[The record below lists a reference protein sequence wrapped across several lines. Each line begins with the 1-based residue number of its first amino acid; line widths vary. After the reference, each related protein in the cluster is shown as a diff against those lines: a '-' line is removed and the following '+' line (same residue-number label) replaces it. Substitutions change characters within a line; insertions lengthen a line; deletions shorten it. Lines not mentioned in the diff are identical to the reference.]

1 MKKALSI
8 FLSLVMLLTM
18 SAGLNITARAEQSVK
33 SSFDE
38 ATGTLTF
45 SGNGAVSASSYE
57 YGSIGDKI
65 TKVII
70 NIGIDEIESY
80 AFSKAEKLQSV
91 IIYDPMCQIS
101 ADGILPIGKDDV
113 TFYGFDKSKTQEW
126 ASNHNFTFKY
136 IYTITFLKK
145 DNSVSKIIY
154 ALDGESAQE
163 VSAKAPNFSFSAYPY
178 TGSDIDNAHYEPVWS
193 PSISAATNDK
203 QYKETAKLRMCTEIQ
218 IITKEPTCA
227 ETGVLSTVC
236 DKCKRTLET
245 KELAKT
251 DNHVFDDN
259 EEFCTVCHKV
269 KNPNYTTTT
278 TTTSAPATNTTEIT
292 TTEAPQPTT
301 STTAAPAPAPQPPV
315 TSSTAPTAK
324 PTTTKASKPTNN
336 AKKVSGDWV
345 DSKYKKASISKL
357 SKGKKAITV
366 RWKKVSTIKGYQIQL
381 ATDKN
386 FKKNKKT
393 VTVSK
398 QKTTKTTVKKLKA
411 KKKYYVRIR
420 TYKNVKYQGKT
431 IKVYSS
437 WSKAKTVKTK

>member
-45 SGNGAVSASSYE
+45 TGKGTVSASSYD
-57 YGSIGDKI
+57 YGNIGDKI
-65 TKVII
+65 RKVIV
-70 NIGIDEIESY
+70 NVGIDEIQSY
-80 AFSKAEKLQSV
+80 AFSKADKLQSV
-91 IIYDPMCQIS
+91 IIYDQTCQIS
-101 ADGILPIGKDDV
+101 AQGILPIGKNDV

-126 ASNHNFTFKY
+126 ALNHKYPFKY
-136 IYTITFLKK
+136 IYTITFLKRN
-145 DNSVSKIIY
+145 NSVSKIIY
-154 ALDGESAQE
+154 ALDGETAQE
-163 VSAKAPNFSFSAYPY
+163 ISAKAPNFSFNAYPDSN
-178 TGSDIDNAHYEPVWS
+178 TENGHFEPTWK
-193 PSISAATNDK
+193 PSISAATSDK
-203 QYKETAKLRMCTEIQ
+203 QYKEHPKLRMCTEIQ

-236 DKCKRTLET
+236 DICKRTLET

-251 DNHVFDDN
+251 DNHVFENN

-278 TTTSAPATNTTEIT
+278 TTTTVPTTTTTAPTTQAAQPPATSST
-292 TTEAPQPTT
+292 QPTT
-301 STTAAPAPAPQPPV
+301 
-315 TSSTAPTAK
+315 K
-324 PTTTKASKPTNN
+324 PTTTKAKKASKPTKN
-336 AKKVSGDWV
+336 AKKVSGNWV
-345 DSKYKKASISKL
+345 DKKYKKASISKL

-366 RWKKVSTIKGYQIQL
+366 RWKKVKTIKGYQIQL
-381 ATDKN
+381 ATDKK

-393 VTVSK
+393 VTISK

-420 TYKNVKYQGKT
+420 TYKNVKYKGKT

-437 WSKAKTVKTK
+437 WSKVKTVKTK

>member
-45 SGNGAVSASSYE
+45 SGKGTVSASSYD
-57 YGSIGDKI
+57 YGNIGDKI
-65 TKVII
+65 RKVIV
-70 NIGIDEIESY
+70 NVGIDEIQSY
-80 AFSKAEKLQSV
+80 AFSKADKLQSV
-91 IIYDPMCQIS
+91 IIYDQTCQIS
-101 ADGILPIGKDDV
+101 AQGILPIGKDDV

-126 ASNHNFTFKY
+126 ALNHKYPFKY
-136 IYTITFLKK
+136 IYTITFLKRN
-145 DNSVSKIIY
+145 NSVSKIIY
-154 ALDGESAQE
+154 ALDGETAQE
-163 VSAKAPNFSFSAYPY
+163 ISAKAPNFSFNAYPDSN
-178 TGSDIDNAHYEPVWS
+178 TENGHFEPTWR
-193 PSISAATNDK
+193 PSISAATSDK
-203 QYKETAKLRMCTEIQ
+203 QYKEHPKLRMCTGIQ
-218 IITKEPTCA
+218 KITKEPTCA

-236 DKCKRTLET
+236 DICKRTLET

-251 DNHVFDDN
+251 DNHVFDNN
-259 EEFCTVCHKV
+259 EEFCLVCHKV

-278 TTTSAPATNTTEIT
+278 TTTTTATSAPTTQ
-292 TTEAPQPTT
+292 PQ
-301 STTAAPAPAPQPPV
+301 A
-315 TSSTAPTAK
+315 TSSTQPATKPTA
-324 PTTTKASKPTNN
+324 TKASKPTKN
-336 AKKVSGDWV
+336 AKKVSGNWV

-381 ATDKN
+381 ATDKK

-393 VTVSK
+393 VTISK

-437 WSKAKTVKTK
+437 WSKVKTVKTK

>member
-45 SGNGAVSASSYE
+45 TGKGTVSASSYD
-57 YGSIGDKI
+57 YGNIGDKI
-65 TKVII
+65 KKVIV
-70 NIGIDEIESY
+70 NVGIDEIQGY
-80 AFSKAEKLQSV
+80 AFSKADKLQSV
-91 IIYDPMCQIS
+91 IIYDQTCQIS
-101 ADGILPIGKDDV
+101 AQDILPIGKNDV

-126 ASNHNFTFKY
+126 ALNHKYPFKY
-136 IYTITFLKK
+136 IYTITFLKR

-154 ALDGESAQE
+154 ALDGETAQE
-163 VSAKAPNFSFSAYPY
+163 ISAKAPNFSFNAYPY
-178 TGSDIDNAHYEPVWS
+178 TGGDMNNAHYAPVWS
-193 PSISAATNDK
+193 PSISAATSDK
-203 QYKETAKLRMCTEIQ
+203 QYKEHPKLRMCTEIQ

-236 DKCKRTLET
+236 DICKRTLET

-251 DNHVFDDN
+251 NNHVFDNN
-259 EEFCTVCHKV
+259 EEFCLVCHKA

-278 TTTSAPATNTTEIT
+278 TTTSAPTT
-292 TTEAPQPTT
+292 QPTT
-301 STTAAPAPAPQPPV
+301 K
-315 TSSTAPTAK
+315 PTA
-324 PTTTKASKPTNN
+324 TKASKPTKN
-336 AKKVSGDWV
+336 AKKVSGNWV
-345 DSKYKKASISKL
+345 DKKYKKASISKL

-381 ATDKN
+381 ATDKK

-393 VTVSK
+393 VTISK

-437 WSKAKTVKTK
+437 WSKVKTVKTK

>member
-45 SGNGAVSASSYE
+45 TGKGTVSASSYD
-57 YGSIGDKI
+57 YGNIGDKI
-65 TKVII
+65 RKVIV
-70 NIGIDEIESY
+70 NVGIDEIQSY
-80 AFSKAEKLQSV
+80 AFSKADKLQSI
-91 IIYDPMCQIS
+91 IIYDQTCQIS
-101 ADGILPIGKDDV
+101 AQGILPIGKDDV

-126 ASNHNFTFKY
+126 ALNHKYPFKY
-136 IYTITFLKK
+136 IYTITFLKR

-154 ALDGESAQE
+154 ALDGETAQE
-163 VSAKAPNFSFSAYPY
+163 ISAKAPNFSFAAYPY
-178 TGSDIDNAHYEPVWS
+178 TGDDMNNAHYAPVWS
-193 PSISAATNDK
+193 PSISAATSDK
-203 QYKETAKLRMCTEIQ
+203 QYKEHPKLRMCTEIQ
-218 IITKEPTCA
+218 KITKEPTCA

-236 DKCKRTLET
+236 DICKRTLET

-251 DNHVFDDN
+251 NNHVFDNN
-259 EEFCTVCHKV
+259 EEFCLVCHKV

-278 TTTSAPATNTTEIT
+278 TTTTTTTSAPTT
-292 TTEAPQPTT
+292 QPTT
-301 STTAAPAPAPQPPV
+301 
-315 TSSTAPTAK
+315 K
-324 PTTTKASKPTNN
+324 PTTTKASKPTKN
-336 AKKVSGDWV
+336 AKKVSGNWV

-381 ATDKN
+381 ATDKK
-386 FKKNKKT
+386 FKKNKKA
-393 VTVSK
+393 VTISK

-437 WSKAKTVKTK
+437 WSKVKTIKTK

>member
-45 SGNGAVSASSYE
+45 TGKGTVSASSYD
-57 YGSIGDKI
+57 YGNIGDKI
-65 TKVII
+65 RKVII
-70 NIGIDEIESY
+70 NVGIDEIQSY
-80 AFSKAEKLQSV
+80 AFSKAVKLQSV
-91 IIYDPMCQIS
+91 IIYDQTCQIS
-101 ADGILPIGKDDV
+101 AQGILPIGKDDV

-126 ASNHNFTFKY
+126 ALNHKYPFKY
-136 IYTITFLKK
+136 IYTITFLKR

-154 ALDGESAQE
+154 ALDGETAQE
-163 VSAKAPNFSFSAYPY
+163 ISAKAPNFSFNAYPDSN
-178 TGSDIDNAHYEPVWS
+178 TENGHFEPTWR
-193 PSISAATNDK
+193 PSISAATSDK
-203 QYKETAKLRMCTEIQ
+203 QYKEHPKLRMCTGIQ
-218 IITKEPTCA
+218 KITKEPTCA

-236 DKCKRTLET
+236 DICKRTLET

-251 DNHVFDDN
+251 NNHVFDNN
-259 EEFCTVCHKV
+259 EEFCLVCHKV

-278 TTTSAPATNTTEIT
+278 TTTSVPTTQPPATSST
-292 TTEAPQPTT
+292 QPTT
-301 STTAAPAPAPQPPV
+301 
-315 TSSTAPTAK
+315 K
-324 PTTTKASKPTNN
+324 PTTTKASKPTKN
-336 AKKVSGDWV
+336 AKKVSGNWV

-366 RWKKVSTIKGYQIQL
+366 KWKKVKTIKGYQIQL
-381 ATDKN
+381 ATDKK

-393 VTVSK
+393 VTISK

-437 WSKAKTVKTK
+437 WSKVKTVKTK

>member
-45 SGNGAVSASSYE
+45 SGKGAVSASSYD
-57 YGSIGDKI
+57 YGNIGDKI

-70 NIGIDEIESY
+70 NVGIDEIQSY
-80 AFSKAEKLQSV
+80 AFSKADKLQSI
-91 IIYDPMCQIS
+91 IIYDQTCQIS
-101 ADGILPIGKDDV
+101 AQGILPIEKEKDDV

-126 ASNHNFTFKY
+126 ALNHKYPFKY
-136 IYTITFLKK
+136 IYTITFLKRN
-145 DNSVSKIIY
+145 NSVSKIIY
-154 ALDGESAQE
+154 ALDGETAQE
-163 VSAKAPNFSFSAYPY
+163 ISAKAPNFSFGAYPY
-178 TGSDIDNAHYEPVWS
+178 TGDDINNAHYAPDWK
-193 PSISAATNDK
+193 PSISAATSDI
-203 QYKETAKLRMCTEIQ
+203 QYKEYPKLRMCTKIQ
-218 IITKEPTCA
+218 KITKEPTCA

-236 DKCKRTLET
+236 DICGRTLET

-251 DNHVFDDN
+251 DNHVFDNN
-259 EEFCTVCHKV
+259 EEFCLVCHKV

-278 TTTSAPATNTTEIT
+278 TTTSAPTT
-292 TTEAPQPTT
+292 QPTT
-301 STTAAPAPAPQPPV
+301 K
-315 TSSTAPTAK
+315 PTAK
-324 PTTTKASKPTNN
+324 KASKPTKN

-366 RWKKVSTIKGYQIQL
+366 SWKKVSTIKGYQIQL
-381 ATDKN
+381 ATDKK

-393 VTVSK
+393 VTISK

-420 TYKNVKYQGKT
+420 TYKNVKYQGKI

-437 WSKAKTVKTK
+437 WSKVKTVKTK

>member
-45 SGNGAVSASSYE
+45 TGKGTVSASSYD
-57 YGSIGDKI
+57 YGNIGDKI
-65 TKVII
+65 TKVIV
-70 NIGIDEIESY
+70 NVGIDEIQSY
-80 AFSKAEKLQSV
+80 AFSKADKLQSV
-91 IIYDPMCQIS
+91 IIYDQTCQIS
-101 ADGILPIGKDDV
+101 AQGILPIGKNDV

-126 ASNHNFTFKY
+126 ALNHKYPFKY
-136 IYTITFLKK
+136 IYTITFLKR

-154 ALDGESAQE
+154 ALDGETAQE
-163 VSAKAPNFSFSAYPY
+163 ISAKAPNFSFAAYPY
-178 TGSDIDNAHYEPVWS
+178 TGGDMNNAHYAPVWK
-193 PSISAATNDK
+193 PSISAATSDK
-203 QYKETAKLRMCTEIQ
+203 QYKEHPKLRMCTGIQ
-218 IITKEPTCA
+218 KITKEPTCA

-236 DKCKRTLET
+236 DICKRTLET

-251 DNHVFDDN
+251 DNHVFDNN
-259 EEFCTVCHKV
+259 EEFCLVCHKV

-278 TTTSAPATNTTEIT
+278 TTTSAPTTQAAQPQATSST
-292 TTEAPQPTT
+292 QPTT
-301 STTAAPAPAPQPPV
+301 
-315 TSSTAPTAK
+315 K
-324 PTTTKASKPTNN
+324 PTTTKASKPTKN
-336 AKKVSGDWV
+336 AKKVSGNWV

-366 RWKKVSTIKGYQIQL
+366 KWKKVKTIKGYQIQL
-381 ATDKN
+381 ATDKK

-393 VTVSK
+393 VTISK
-398 QKTTKTTVKKLKA
+398 QKTTKTTVKKLKS

-437 WSKAKTVKTK
+437 WSKVKTIKTK

>member
-45 SGNGAVSASSYE
+45 TGKGTVSASSYD
-57 YGSIGDKI
+57 YGNIGDKI
-65 TKVII
+65 RKVIV
-70 NIGIDEIESY
+70 NVGIDEIQDY
-80 AFSKAEKLQSV
+80 AFSKADKLQSV
-91 IIYDPMCQIS
+91 IIYDQTCQIS
-101 ADGILPIGKDDV
+101 AQGILPIGKDDV

-126 ASNHNFTFKY
+126 ALNHKYPFKY
-136 IYTITFLKK
+136 IYTITFLKR

-154 ALDGESAQE
+154 ALDGETAQE
-163 VSAKAPNFSFSAYPY
+163 ISAKAPNFSFNAYPDSN
-178 TGSDIDNAHYEPVWS
+178 TENGHFEPTWK
-193 PSISAATNDK
+193 PSISAATSDK
-203 QYKETAKLRMCTEIQ
+203 QYKEHPKLRMCTEIQ
-218 IITKEPTCA
+218 KITKEPTCA

-236 DKCKRTLET
+236 DICKRTLET

-251 DNHVFDDN
+251 NNHVFDNN
-259 EEFCTVCHKV
+259 EEFCLVCHKV

-278 TTTSAPATNTTEIT
+278 TTTSVPTTQAVQPPATSST
-292 TTEAPQPTT
+292 QPTT
-301 STTAAPAPAPQPPV
+301 K
-315 TSSTAPTAK
+315 PTA
-324 PTTTKASKPTNN
+324 TKASKPTKN
-336 AKKVSGDWV
+336 AKKVSGNWV

-366 RWKKVSTIKGYQIQL
+366 KWKKVSTIKGYQIQL
-381 ATDKN
+381 ATDKK

-393 VTVSK
+393 VTISK

-437 WSKAKTVKTK
+437 WSKVKTVKTK

>member
-45 SGNGAVSASSYE
+45 TGKGTVSASSYD
-57 YGSIGDKI
+57 YGNIGDKI
-65 TKVII
+65 TKVIV
-70 NIGIDEIESY
+70 NVGIDEIQSY
-80 AFSKAEKLQSV
+80 AFSKAVKLQSV
-91 IIYDPMCQIS
+91 IIYDQTCQIS
-101 ADGILPIGKDDV
+101 AQGILPIGKDDV

-126 ASNHNFTFKY
+126 ALNHKYPFKY
-136 IYTITFLKK
+136 IYTITFLKRN
-145 DNSVSKIIY
+145 NSVSKIIY
-154 ALDGESAQE
+154 ALDGETAQE
-163 VSAKAPNFSFSAYPY
+163 ISAKAPNFSFNAYPDSN
-178 TGSDIDNAHYEPVWS
+178 TENGHFEPTWK
-193 PSISAATNDK
+193 PSISAATSDK
-203 QYKETAKLRMCTEIQ
+203 QYKEHPKLRMCTEIQ

-236 DKCKRTLET
+236 DICKRTLET

-251 DNHVFDDN
+251 DNHVFENN

-278 TTTSAPATNTTEIT
+278 TTTTAPTTQAAQPPATSST
-292 TTEAPQPTT
+292 QPTT
-301 STTAAPAPAPQPPV
+301 
-315 TSSTAPTAK
+315 K
-324 PTTTKASKPTNN
+324 PTTTKAKKASKPTKN
-336 AKKVSGDWV
+336 AKKVSGNWV
-345 DSKYKKASISKL
+345 DKKYKKASISKL

-366 RWKKVSTIKGYQIQL
+366 RWKKVKTIKGYQIQL
-381 ATDKN
+381 ATDKK

-393 VTVSK
+393 VTISK
-398 QKTTKTTVKKLKA
+398 QKTTKTTVKKLKS

-420 TYKNVKYQGKT
+420 TYKNVKYKGKT

-437 WSKAKTVKTK
+437 WSKVKTVKTK

>member
-8 FLSLVMLLTM
+8 FLSLVMLITM

-45 SGNGAVSASSYE
+45 SGKGAVSASSYD
-57 YGSIGDKI
+57 YGNIGDKI
-65 TKVII
+65 TKVIV
-70 NIGIDEIESY
+70 NVGIDEIQDY
-80 AFSKAEKLQSV
+80 AFSKADKLQSI
-91 IIYDPMCQIS
+91 IIYDQTCQIS
-101 ADGILPIGKDDV
+101 AQGILPIGKNDV

-126 ASNHNFTFKY
+126 ALNHKYPFKY
-136 IYTITFLKK
+136 IYTITFLKR

-154 ALDGESAQE
+154 ALEGETAQE
-163 VSAKAPNFSFSAYPY
+163 ISAKAPNFSFSAYPD
-178 TGSDIDNAHYEPVWS
+178 SDMENAHFEPTWK

-203 QYKETAKLRMCTEIQ
+203 QYKETAKVRMCTPIQ

-251 DNHVFDDN
+251 DNHVFDNN
-259 EEFCTVCHKV
+259 EEFCLVCHKV

-278 TTTSAPATNTTEIT
+278 TTTSAPTT
-292 TTEAPQPTT
+292 Q
-301 STTAAPAPAPQPPV
+301 AAQPPA
-315 TSSTAPTAK
+315 TSSTQTTTKPTA
-324 PTTTKASKPTNN
+324 TKASKPTKN

-366 RWKKVSTIKGYQIQL
+366 SWKKVSTIKGYQIQL
-381 ATDKN
+381 ATDKK

-393 VTVSK
+393 VTISK

-437 WSKAKTVKTK
+437 WSKVKTVKTK

>member
-38 ATGTLTF
+38 ATRTLTF
-45 SGNGAVSASSYE
+45 TGKGTVSASSYD
-57 YGSIGDKI
+57 YGNIGDKI
-65 TKVII
+65 RKVIV
-70 NIGIDEIESY
+70 NVGIDEIQSY
-80 AFSKAEKLQSV
+80 AFSKADKLQSI
-91 IIYDPMCQIS
+91 IIYDQTCQIS
-101 ADGILPIGKDDV
+101 AQGILPIGKDDV

-126 ASNHNFTFKY
+126 ALNHKYPFKY
-136 IYTITFLKK
+136 IYTITFLKRN
-145 DNSVSKIIY
+145 NSVSKIIY
-154 ALDGESAQE
+154 ALDGETAQE
-163 VSAKAPNFSFSAYPY
+163 ISAKAPNFSFNAYPDSN
-178 TGSDIDNAHYEPVWS
+178 TENGHFEPTWK
-193 PSISAATNDK
+193 PSISAATSDK
-203 QYKETAKLRMCTEIQ
+203 QYKEHPKLRMCTGIQ
-218 IITKEPTCA
+218 KITKEPTCA

-236 DKCKRTLET
+236 DICKRTLET

-251 DNHVFDDN
+251 DNHVFDNN
-259 EEFCTVCHKV
+259 EEFCLICHKA

-278 TTTSAPATNTTEIT
+278 TTTSAPTTQAAQPPATSST
-292 TTEAPQPTT
+292 QPTT
-301 STTAAPAPAPQPPV
+301 KPTAA
-315 TSSTAPTAK
+315 
-324 PTTTKASKPTNN
+324 KASKPTKN
-336 AKKVSGDWV
+336 AKKVSGNWV

-366 RWKKVSTIKGYQIQL
+366 KWKKVKTIKGYQIQL
-381 ATDKN
+381 ATDKK

-393 VTVSK
+393 VTISK
-398 QKTTKTTVKKLKA
+398 QKTTKATVKKLKA

-437 WSKAKTVKTK
+437 WSKVKTIKTK

>member
-1 MKKALSI
+1 VKKALSI

-45 SGNGAVSASSYE
+45 TGKGTVSASSYD
-57 YGSIGDKI
+57 YGNIGDKI
-65 TKVII
+65 KKVIV
-70 NIGIDEIESY
+70 NVGIDEIQDY
-80 AFSKAEKLQSV
+80 AFSKADKLQSV
-91 IIYDPMCQIS
+91 IIYDQTCQIS
-101 ADGILPIGKDDV
+101 AQDILPIGKKDV

-126 ASNHNFTFKY
+126 ALNHKYPFKY
-136 IYTITFLKK
+136 IYTITFLKRN
-145 DNSVSKIIY
+145 NSVSKIIY
-154 ALDGESAQE
+154 ALDGETAQE
-163 VSAKAPNFSFSAYPY
+163 ISAKAPNFSFNAYPDSN
-178 TGSDIDNAHYEPVWS
+178 TENGHFEPTWK
-193 PSISAATNDK
+193 PSISAATSDK
-203 QYKETAKLRMCTEIQ
+203 QYKEHPKLRMCTEIQ
-218 IITKEPTCA
+218 KITKEPTCA

-236 DKCKRTLET
+236 SICGRTLET

-251 DNHVFDDN
+251 DNHVFDNN
-259 EEFCTVCHKV
+259 EEFCLVCHKA

-278 TTTSAPATNTTEIT
+278 TTTSAPTTQPPATSSM
-292 TTEAPQPTT
+292 QPTT
-301 STTAAPAPAPQPPV
+301 K
-315 TSSTAPTAK
+315 PTA
-324 PTTTKASKPTNN
+324 TKASKPTKN
-336 AKKVSGDWV
+336 AKKVSGNWV

-381 ATDKN
+381 ATDKK

-393 VTVSK
+393 VTISK

-437 WSKAKTVKTK
+437 WSKVKTVKTK

>member
-45 SGNGAVSASSYE
+45 TGKGTVSASSYD
-57 YGSIGDKI
+57 YGNIGDKI
-65 TKVII
+65 TKVIV
-70 NIGIDEIESY
+70 NVGIDEIQSY
-80 AFSKAEKLQSV
+80 AFSKADKLQSV
-91 IIYDPMCQIS
+91 IIYDQTCQIS
-101 ADGILPIGKDDV
+101 AQGILPIGKDDV

-126 ASNHNFTFKY
+126 ALNHKYPFKY
-136 IYTITFLKK
+136 IYTITFLKRN
-145 DNSVSKIIY
+145 NSVSKIIY
-154 ALDGESAQE
+154 ALDGETAQE
-163 VSAKAPNFSFSAYPY
+163 ISAKAPNFSFNAYPDSN
-178 TGSDIDNAHYEPVWS
+178 TENGHFEPTWK
-193 PSISAATNDK
+193 PSISAATSDK
-203 QYKETAKLRMCTEIQ
+203 QYKEHPKLRMCTEIQ

-236 DKCKRTLET
+236 DICKRTLET

-251 DNHVFDDN
+251 NNHVFDNN
-259 EEFCTVCHKV
+259 EEFCLVCHKV

-278 TTTSAPATNTTEIT
+278 TTTTAPTTQAVQPPIT
-292 TTEAPQPTT
+292 SSTQPTT
-301 STTAAPAPAPQPPV
+301 
-315 TSSTAPTAK
+315 K
-324 PTTTKASKPTNN
+324 PTTTKASKPTKN
-336 AKKVSGDWV
+336 AKKVSGNWV

-366 RWKKVSTIKGYQIQL
+366 RWKKVKTIKGYQIQL
-381 ATDKN
+381 ATDKK

-393 VTVSK
+393 VTISK

-437 WSKAKTVKTK
+437 WSKVKTVKTK

>member
-45 SGNGAVSASSYE
+45 TGKGTVSASSYD
-57 YGSIGDKI
+57 YGNIGDKI
-65 TKVII
+65 TKVIV
-70 NIGIDEIESY
+70 NFGIDEIQSY
-80 AFSKAEKLQSV
+80 AFSKADKLQSI
-91 IIYDPMCQIS
+91 IIYDQTCQIS
-101 ADGILPIGKDDV
+101 AQDILPIGKDDV

-126 ASNHNFTFKY
+126 ALNHKYPFKY
-136 IYTITFLKK
+136 IYTITFLKR

-154 ALDGESAQE
+154 ALDGETAQE
-163 VSAKAPNFSFSAYPY
+163 ISAKAPNFSFNAYPDSN
-178 TGSDIDNAHYEPVWS
+178 TENGHFEPTWR
-193 PSISAATNDK
+193 PSISAATSDK
-203 QYKETAKLRMCTEIQ
+203 QYKEHPKLRMCTGIQ
-218 IITKEPTCA
+218 KITKEPTCA

-236 DKCKRTLET
+236 DICKRTLET

-251 DNHVFDDN
+251 DNHVFDNN
-259 EEFCTVCHKV
+259 EEFCLVCHKV

-278 TTTSAPATNTTEIT
+278 TTTSAPTT
-292 TTEAPQPTT
+292 QPTT
-301 STTAAPAPAPQPPV
+301 K
-315 TSSTAPTAK
+315 PTA
-324 PTTTKASKPTNN
+324 TKASKPTKN
-336 AKKVSGDWV
+336 AKKVSGNWV

-366 RWKKVSTIKGYQIQL
+366 KWKKVSTIKGYQIQL
-381 ATDKN
+381 ATDKK

-393 VTVSK
+393 VTISK

-437 WSKAKTVKTK
+437 WSKVKTVKTK

>member
-45 SGNGAVSASSYE
+45 SGKGTVSASSYD
-57 YGSIGDKI
+57 YGNIGDKI
-65 TKVII
+65 KKVIV
-70 NIGIDEIESY
+70 NVGIDEIQDY
-80 AFSKAEKLQSV
+80 AFSKADKLQSV
-91 IIYDPMCQIS
+91 IIYDQTCQIS
-101 ADGILPIGKDDV
+101 AQGILPIGKNDV

-126 ASNHNFTFKY
+126 ALNHKYPFKY
-136 IYTITFLKK
+136 IYTITFLKR

-154 ALDGESAQE
+154 ALDGETAQE
-163 VSAKAPNFSFSAYPY
+163 ISAKAPNFSFNAYPY
-178 TGSDIDNAHYEPVWS
+178 TGGDMNNAHYAPVWS
-193 PSISAATNDK
+193 PSISAVTNDK
-203 QYKETAKLRMCTEIQ
+203 QYKETAKIRMCTETQ
-218 IITKEPTCA
+218 KITKEPTCA

-236 DKCKRTLET
+236 SICGRTLET

-251 DNHVFDDN
+251 DNHVFDNN
-259 EEFCTVCHKV
+259 EEFCLVCHKA

-278 TTTSAPATNTTEIT
+278 TTTSAPTTQAAQPPATSST
-292 TTEAPQPTT
+292 QPTT
-301 STTAAPAPAPQPPV
+301 K
-315 TSSTAPTAK
+315 PTA
-324 PTTTKASKPTNN
+324 TKASKPTKN
-336 AKKVSGDWV
+336 AKKVSGNWV

-366 RWKKVSTIKGYQIQL
+366 RWKKVKTIKGYQIQL
-381 ATDKN
+381 ATDKK

-393 VTVSK
+393 VTISK

-437 WSKAKTVKTK
+437 WSKVKTIKTK

>member
-18 SAGLNITARAEQSVK
+18 SAGFNITARAEQSVK

-45 SGNGAVSASSYE
+45 TGKGTVSASSYD
-57 YGSIGDKI
+57 YGNIGDKI
-65 TKVII
+65 RKVIV
-70 NIGIDEIESY
+70 NVGIDEIQSY
-80 AFSKAEKLQSV
+80 AFSKADKLQSI
-91 IIYDPMCQIS
+91 IIYDQTCQIS
-101 ADGILPIGKDDV
+101 AQGILPIGKDDV

-126 ASNHNFTFKY
+126 ALNHKYPFKY
-136 IYTITFLKK
+136 IYTITFLKR

-154 ALDGESAQE
+154 ALDGETAQE
-163 VSAKAPNFSFSAYPY
+163 ISAKAPNFSFTAYPY
-178 TGSDIDNAHYEPVWS
+178 TGGDMNNAHYAPVWS
-193 PSISAATNDK
+193 PSISAATSDK
-203 QYKETAKLRMCTEIQ
+203 QYKEHPKLRMCTEIQ
-218 IITKEPTCA
+218 KITKEPTCA
-227 ETGVLSTVC
+227 EIGVLSTVC
-236 DKCKRTLET
+236 SICGRTLET

-251 DNHVFDDN
+251 DNHVFDNN
-259 EEFCTVCHKV
+259 EEFCLVCHKI

-278 TTTSAPATNTTEIT
+278 TTTSAPTT
-292 TTEAPQPTT
+292 QPTT
-301 STTAAPAPAPQPPV
+301 K
-315 TSSTAPTAK
+315 PTA
-324 PTTTKASKPTNN
+324 TKASKPTKN
-336 AKKVSGDWV
+336 AKKVSGNWV
-345 DSKYKKASISKL
+345 DKKYKKASISKL

-381 ATDKN
+381 ATDKK

-393 VTVSK
+393 VTISK

-437 WSKAKTVKTK
+437 WSKVKTIKTK

>member
-45 SGNGAVSASSYE
+45 TGKGTVSASSYD
-57 YGSIGDKI
+57 YGNIGDKI
-65 TKVII
+65 TKVIV
-70 NIGIDEIESY
+70 NFGIDEIQSY
-80 AFSKAEKLQSV
+80 AFSKAVKLQSV
-91 IIYDPMCQIS
+91 IIYDQTCQIS
-101 ADGILPIGKDDV
+101 AQGILPIGKDDV
-113 TFYGFDKSKTQEW
+113 TFYGLDKSKTQEW
-126 ASNHNFTFKY
+126 ALNRKYPFKY
-136 IYTITFLKK
+136 IYTITFLKR

-154 ALDGESAQE
+154 ALDGETAQE
-163 VSAKAPNFSFSAYPY
+163 ISAKAPNFSFAAYPY
-178 TGSDIDNAHYEPVWS
+178 TGGDMNNAHYAPVWS
-193 PSISAATNDK
+193 PSISAATSDK
-203 QYKETAKLRMCTEIQ
+203 QYKEHPKLRMCTEIQ
-218 IITKEPTCA
+218 KITKEPTCA

-236 DKCKRTLET
+236 SICGRTLET

-251 DNHVFDDN
+251 NNHVFDNN
-259 EEFCTVCHKV
+259 EEFCLVCHKA

-278 TTTSAPATNTTEIT
+278 TTTSTTTTSAPAT
-292 TTEAPQPTT
+292 QPTT
-301 STTAAPAPAPQPPV
+301 
-315 TSSTAPTAK
+315 K
-324 PTTTKASKPTNN
+324 PTTTKASKPTKN
-336 AKKVSGDWV
+336 AKKVSGNWV

-366 RWKKVSTIKGYQIQL
+366 KWKKVKTIKGYQIQL
-381 ATDKN
+381 ATDKK

-393 VTVSK
+393 VTISK

-437 WSKAKTVKTK
+437 WSKVKTVKTK

>member
-45 SGNGAVSASSYE
+45 TGKGTVSASSYD
-57 YGSIGDKI
+57 YGNIGDKI
-65 TKVII
+65 TKVIV
-70 NIGIDEIESY
+70 NVGIDEIQSY
-80 AFSKAEKLQSV
+80 AFSKAVKLQSV
-91 IIYDPMCQIS
+91 IIYDQTCQIS
-101 ADGILPIGKDDV
+101 AQGILPIGKDDV

-126 ASNHNFTFKY
+126 ALNHKYPFKY
-136 IYTITFLKK
+136 IYTITFLKR

-154 ALDGESAQE
+154 ALDGETAQE
-163 VSAKAPNFSFSAYPY
+163 ISAKAPNFSFAAYPY
-178 TGSDIDNAHYEPVWS
+178 TGDDMNNAHYAPVWS
-193 PSISAATNDK
+193 PSISAATSDK
-203 QYKETAKLRMCTEIQ
+203 QYKEHPKLRMCTEIQ

-236 DKCKRTLET
+236 DICKRTLET

-251 DNHVFDDN
+251 NNHVFDNN
-259 EEFCTVCHKV
+259 EEFCLVCHKV

-278 TTTSAPATNTTEIT
+278 TTTSAPTT
-292 TTEAPQPTT
+292 QPTT
-301 STTAAPAPAPQPPV
+301 
-315 TSSTAPTAK
+315 K
-324 PTTTKASKPTNN
+324 PTTTKASKPTKN
-336 AKKVSGDWV
+336 AKKVSGNWV

-366 RWKKVSTIKGYQIQL
+366 KWKKVSTIKGYQIQL
-381 ATDKN
+381 ATDKK

-393 VTVSK
+393 VTISK

-437 WSKAKTVKTK
+437 WSKVKTVKTK

>member
-45 SGNGAVSASSYE
+45 SGKGTVSASSYD
-57 YGSIGDKI
+57 YGNIGDKI
-65 TKVII
+65 RKVIV
-70 NIGIDEIESY
+70 NVGIDEIQGY
-80 AFSKAEKLQSV
+80 AFSKADKLQSV
-91 IIYDPMCQIS
+91 IIYDQTCQIS
-101 ADGILPIGKDDV
+101 AQGILPIGKNDV

-126 ASNHNFTFKY
+126 ALNHKYPFKY
-136 IYTITFLKK
+136 IYTITFLKR

-154 ALDGESAQE
+154 ALDGETAQE
-163 VSAKAPNFSFSAYPY
+163 ISAKAPNFSFNAYPD
-178 TGSDIDNAHYEPVWS
+178 SNIENAHFEPTWK
-193 PSISAATNDK
+193 PSISAATKDQ
-203 QYKETAKLRMCTEIQ
+203 QYKEAPKLRMCTEIQ

-236 DKCKRTLET
+236 DICKRTLET

-251 DNHVFDDN
+251 NNHVFDNN

-278 TTTSAPATNTTEIT
+278 TTTTATTTQAVLPPATSST
-292 TTEAPQPTT
+292 QPTT
-301 STTAAPAPAPQPPV
+301 
-315 TSSTAPTAK
+315 K
-324 PTTTKASKPTNN
+324 PTTTKASKPTKN
-336 AKKVSGDWV
+336 AKKVSGNWV

-366 RWKKVSTIKGYQIQL
+366 RWKKVKTIKGYQIQL
-381 ATDKN
+381 ATDKK

-393 VTVSK
+393 VTISK
-398 QKTTKTTVKKLKA
+398 QKTTKTTVKKLKG

-437 WSKAKTVKTK
+437 WSKVKTVKTK

>member
-45 SGNGAVSASSYE
+45 TGKGTVSASSYD
-57 YGSIGDKI
+57 YGNIGDKI
-65 TKVII
+65 TKVIV
-70 NIGIDEIESY
+70 NVGIDEIQSY
-80 AFSKAEKLQSV
+80 AFSKADKLQSV
-91 IIYDPMCQIS
+91 IIYDQTCQIS
-101 ADGILPIGKDDV
+101 AQGILPIGKNDV

-126 ASNHNFTFKY
+126 ALNHKYPFKY
-136 IYTITFLKK
+136 IYTITFLKRN
-145 DNSVSKIIY
+145 NSVSKIIY
-154 ALDGESAQE
+154 ALDGETAQE
-163 VSAKAPNFSFSAYPY
+163 VNAKAPNFSFTAYPVSN
-178 TGSDIDNAHYEPVWS
+178 TENGHFEPTWK
-193 PSISAATNDK
+193 PSISAATSDK
-203 QYKETAKLRMCTEIQ
+203 QYKEHPKLRMCTEIQ

-236 DKCKRTLET
+236 DICKRTLET

-251 DNHVFDDN
+251 DNHVFEKN

-278 TTTSAPATNTTEIT
+278 TTTTVPTTTTTAPTTQAVLPPATSST
-292 TTEAPQPTT
+292 QPTT
-301 STTAAPAPAPQPPV
+301 K
-315 TSSTAPTAK
+315 PTA
-324 PTTTKASKPTNN
+324 TKASKPTKN
-336 AKKVSGDWV
+336 AKKVSGNWV

-366 RWKKVSTIKGYQIQL
+366 RWKKVKTIKGYQIQL
-381 ATDKN
+381 ATDKK

-393 VTVSK
+393 VTISK

-420 TYKNVKYQGKT
+420 TYKNVKYKGKT

-437 WSKAKTVKTK
+437 WSKVKTVKTK

>member
-45 SGNGAVSASSYE
+45 TGKGTVSASSYD
-57 YGSIGDKI
+57 YGNIGDKI
-65 TKVII
+65 RKVIV
-70 NIGIDEIESY
+70 NVGIDEIQSY
-80 AFSKAEKLQSV
+80 AFSKADKLQSI
-91 IIYDPMCQIS
+91 IIYDQTCQIS
-101 ADGILPIGKDDV
+101 AQGILPIGKDDV

-126 ASNHNFTFKY
+126 ALNHKYPFKY
-136 IYTITFLKK
+136 IYTITFLKR

-154 ALDGESAQE
+154 ALDGETAQE
-163 VSAKAPNFSFSAYPY
+163 ISAKAPNFSFAAYPY
-178 TGSDIDNAHYEPVWS
+178 TGGDMNNAHYAPVWS
-193 PSISAATNDK
+193 PSISAATSDK
-203 QYKETAKLRMCTEIQ
+203 QYKEHPKLRMCTEIQ

-236 DKCKRTLET
+236 DICKRTLET

-251 DNHVFDDN
+251 NNHVFDNN
-259 EEFCTVCHKV
+259 EEFCLVCHKA

-278 TTTSAPATNTTEIT
+278 TTTSAPTT
-292 TTEAPQPTT
+292 QPTT
-301 STTAAPAPAPQPPV
+301 K
-315 TSSTAPTAK
+315 PTA
-324 PTTTKASKPTNN
+324 TKASKPTKN
-336 AKKVSGDWV
+336 AKKVYGNWV
-345 DSKYKKASISKL
+345 DKKYKKASISKL

-381 ATDKN
+381 ATDKK

-393 VTVSK
+393 VTISK

-437 WSKAKTVKTK
+437 WSKVKTVKTK

>member
-45 SGNGAVSASSYE
+45 SGKGTVSASSYD
-57 YGSIGDKI
+57 YGNIGDKI
-65 TKVII
+65 KKVIV
-70 NIGIDEIESY
+70 NVGIDEIQDY
-80 AFSKAEKLQSV
+80 AFSKADKLQSV
-91 IIYDPMCQIS
+91 IIYDQTCQIS
-101 ADGILPIGKDDV
+101 AQGILPIGKNDV

-126 ASNHNFTFKY
+126 ALNHKYPFKY
-136 IYTITFLKK
+136 IYTITFLKR

-154 ALDGESAQE
+154 ASDGETAQE
-163 VSAKAPNFSFSAYPY
+163 ISAKAPNFSFNAYPY
-178 TGSDIDNAHYEPVWS
+178 TGGDMNNAHYAPVWS
-193 PSISAATNDK
+193 PSISAVTNDK
-203 QYKETAKLRMCTEIQ
+203 QYKETAKIRMCTETQ
-218 IITKEPTCA
+218 KITKEPTCA

-236 DKCKRTLET
+236 SICGRTLET

-251 DNHVFDDN
+251 DNHVFDNN
-259 EEFCTVCHKV
+259 EEFCLVCHKA

-278 TTTSAPATNTTEIT
+278 TTTSAPTTQAAQPPATSST
-292 TTEAPQPTT
+292 QPTT
-301 STTAAPAPAPQPPV
+301 K
-315 TSSTAPTAK
+315 PTA
-324 PTTTKASKPTNN
+324 TKASKPTKN
-336 AKKVSGDWV
+336 AKKVSGNWV

-366 RWKKVSTIKGYQIQL
+366 RWKKVKTIKGYQIQL
-381 ATDKN
+381 ATDKK

-393 VTVSK
+393 VTISK

-437 WSKAKTVKTK
+437 WSKVKTIKTK

>member
-45 SGNGAVSASSYE
+45 TGKGTVSASSYD
-57 YGSIGDKI
+57 YGNIGDKI
-65 TKVII
+65 RKVIV
-70 NIGIDEIESY
+70 NVGIDEIQSY
-80 AFSKAEKLQSV
+80 AFSKADKLQSI
-91 IIYDPMCQIS
+91 IIYDQTCQIS
-101 ADGILPIGKDDV
+101 AQGILPIGKDDV

-126 ASNHNFTFKY
+126 ALNHKYPFKY
-136 IYTITFLKK
+136 IYTITFLKR

-154 ALDGESAQE
+154 ALDGETAQE
-163 VSAKAPNFSFSAYPY
+163 ISAKAPNFSFAAYPY
-178 TGSDIDNAHYEPVWS
+178 TGDDMNNAHYAPVWS
-193 PSISAATNDK
+193 PSISAATSDK
-203 QYKETAKLRMCTEIQ
+203 QYKEHPKLRMCTEIQ
-218 IITKEPTCA
+218 KITKEPTCA

-236 DKCKRTLET
+236 DICKRTLET

-251 DNHVFDDN
+251 NNHVFDNN
-259 EEFCTVCHKV
+259 EEFCLVCHKV

-278 TTTSAPATNTTEIT
+278 TTTTTTTSAPTT
-292 TTEAPQPTT
+292 QPTT
-301 STTAAPAPAPQPPV
+301 
-315 TSSTAPTAK
+315 K
-324 PTTTKASKPTNN
+324 PTTTKASKPTKN
-336 AKKVSGDWV
+336 AKKVSGNWV

-381 ATDKN
+381 ATDKK

-393 VTVSK
+393 VTISK

-437 WSKAKTVKTK
+437 WSKVKTVKTK

>member
-45 SGNGAVSASSYE
+45 TGKGTVSASSYD
-57 YGSIGDKI
+57 YGNIGDKI
-65 TKVII
+65 TKVIV
-70 NIGIDEIESY
+70 NVGIDEIQSY
-80 AFSKAEKLQSV
+80 AFSKADKLQSV
-91 IIYDPMCQIS
+91 IIYDQTCQIS
-101 ADGILPIGKDDV
+101 AQGILPIGKDDV

-126 ASNHNFTFKY
+126 ALNHKYPFKY
-136 IYTITFLKK
+136 IYTITFLKRN
-145 DNSVSKIIY
+145 NSVSKIIY
-154 ALDGESAQE
+154 ALDGETAQE
-163 VSAKAPNFSFSAYPY
+163 VNAKAPNFSFTAYPDSN
-178 TGSDIDNAHYEPVWS
+178 TENGHFEPTWK
-193 PSISAATNDK
+193 PSISAATKDQ
-203 QYKETAKLRMCTEIQ
+203 QYKEHPKLRMCTEIQ

-236 DKCKRTLET
+236 DICKRTLET

-251 DNHVFDDN
+251 DNHVFENN

-278 TTTSAPATNTTEIT
+278 TTTTVPTTTTTAPTTQAVLPPATSST
-292 TTEAPQPTT
+292 QPTT
-301 STTAAPAPAPQPPV
+301 K
-315 TSSTAPTAK
+315 PTA
-324 PTTTKASKPTNN
+324 TKASKPTKN
-336 AKKVSGDWV
+336 AKKVSGNWV

-366 RWKKVSTIKGYQIQL
+366 RWKKVKTIKGYQIQL
-381 ATDKN
+381 ATDKK

-393 VTVSK
+393 VTISK

-420 TYKNVKYQGKT
+420 TYKNVKYKGKT

-437 WSKAKTVKTK
+437 WSKVKTVKTK

>member
-1 MKKALSI
+1 VVYVKKALSI

-45 SGNGAVSASSYE
+45 TGKGTVSASSYD
-57 YGSIGDKI
+57 YGNIGDKI
-65 TKVII
+65 RKVIV
-70 NIGIDEIESY
+70 NVGIDEIQSY
-80 AFSKAEKLQSV
+80 AFSKAVKLQSV
-91 IIYDPMCQIS
+91 IIYDQTCQIS
-101 ADGILPIGKDDV
+101 AQDILPIGKDDV

-126 ASNHNFTFKY
+126 ALNHKYPFKY
-136 IYTITFLKK
+136 IYTITFLKRN
-145 DNSVSKIIY
+145 NSVSKIIY
-154 ALDGESAQE
+154 ALDGETAQE
-163 VSAKAPNFSFSAYPY
+163 VSAKAPNFSFTAYPDSN
-178 TGSDIDNAHYEPVWS
+178 TENGHFEPTWK
-193 PSISAATNDK
+193 PSISAATSDK
-203 QYKETAKLRMCTEIQ
+203 QYKEHPKLRMCTEIQ

-236 DKCKRTLET
+236 DICKRTLET

-251 DNHVFDDN
+251 NNHVFDNN
-259 EEFCTVCHKV
+259 EEFCLVCHKV

-278 TTTSAPATNTTEIT
+278 TTTTAPTTTTSAPTTQAAQPQATSST
-292 TTEAPQPTT
+292 QPTT
-301 STTAAPAPAPQPPV
+301 K
-315 TSSTAPTAK
+315 PTA
-324 PTTTKASKPTNN
+324 TKASKPTKN
-336 AKKVSGDWV
+336 AKKVSGNWV

-366 RWKKVSTIKGYQIQL
+366 KWKKVKTIKGYQIQL
-381 ATDKN
+381 ATDKK

-393 VTVSK
+393 VTISK
-398 QKTTKTTVKKLKA
+398 QKTTKTTVKKLKS

-437 WSKAKTVKTK
+437 WSKVKTVKTK

>member
-45 SGNGAVSASSYE
+45 TGKGTVSASSYD
-57 YGSIGDKI
+57 YGNIGDKI
-65 TKVII
+65 RKVIV
-70 NIGIDEIESY
+70 NVGIDEIQSY
-80 AFSKAEKLQSV
+80 AFSKADKLQSV
-91 IIYDPMCQIS
+91 IIYDQTCQIS
-101 ADGILPIGKDDV
+101 AQDILPIGKDDV

-126 ASNHNFTFKY
+126 ALNHKYPFKY
-136 IYTITFLKK
+136 IYTITFLKR

-154 ALDGESAQE
+154 ALDGETAQE
-163 VSAKAPNFSFSAYPY
+163 ISAKAPNFSFNAYPDSN
-178 TGSDIDNAHYEPVWS
+178 TENGHFEPTWR
-193 PSISAATNDK
+193 PSISAATSDK
-203 QYKETAKLRMCTEIQ
+203 QYKEHPKLRMCTGIQ
-218 IITKEPTCA
+218 KITKEPTCA

-236 DKCKRTLET
+236 SICGRTLET

-251 DNHVFDDN
+251 NNHVFDNN

-278 TTTSAPATNTTEIT
+278 TTTSVPTTQPQATSAPTT
-292 TTEAPQPTT
+292 QPTT
-301 STTAAPAPAPQPPV
+301 K
-315 TSSTAPTAK
+315 PTA
-324 PTTTKASKPTNN
+324 TKASKPTKN
-336 AKKVSGDWV
+336 AKKVSGNWV
-345 DSKYKKASISKL
+345 DSKYKKASITKL

-366 RWKKVSTIKGYQIQL
+366 KWKKVKTIKGYQIQL
-381 ATDKN
+381 ATDKK

-393 VTVSK
+393 VTISK

-420 TYKNVKYQGKT
+420 TYKSVKYQGKT

-437 WSKAKTVKTK
+437 WSKVKTVKTK

>member
-45 SGNGAVSASSYE
+45 TGKGTVSASSYD
-57 YGSIGDKI
+57 YGNIGDKI
-65 TKVII
+65 TKVIV
-70 NIGIDEIESY
+70 NVGIDEIQSY
-80 AFSKAEKLQSV
+80 AFSKAVKLQSV
-91 IIYDPMCQIS
+91 IIYDQTCQIS
-101 ADGILPIGKDDV
+101 AQGILPIGKDDV

-126 ASNHNFTFKY
+126 ALNHKYPFKY
-136 IYTITFLKK
+136 IYTITFLKR

-154 ALDGESAQE
+154 ALDGETAQE
-163 VSAKAPNFSFSAYPY
+163 ISAKAPNFSFNAYPDSN
-178 TGSDIDNAHYEPVWS
+178 TENGHFEPTWK
-193 PSISAATNDK
+193 PSISAATSDK
-203 QYKETAKLRMCTEIQ
+203 QYKEHPKLRMCTEIQ

-236 DKCKRTLET
+236 DICKRTLET

-251 DNHVFDDN
+251 NNHVFDNN
-259 EEFCTVCHKV
+259 EEFCLVCHKV

-278 TTTSAPATNTTEIT
+278 TTTTVPTTTTSAPTTQAAQPPATSST
-292 TTEAPQPTT
+292 QPTT
-301 STTAAPAPAPQPPV
+301 K
-315 TSSTAPTAK
+315 PTA
-324 PTTTKASKPTNN
+324 TKASKPTKN
-336 AKKVSGDWV
+336 AKKVSGNWV

-366 RWKKVSTIKGYQIQL
+366 KWKKVKTIKGYQIQL
-381 ATDKN
+381 ATDKK

-393 VTVSK
+393 VTISK

-420 TYKNVKYQGKT
+420 TYKNVKYKGKT

-437 WSKAKTVKTK
+437 WSKVKTIKTK

>member
-45 SGNGAVSASSYE
+45 TGKGTVSASSYD
-57 YGSIGDKI
+57 YGNIGDKI
-65 TKVII
+65 TKVIV
-70 NIGIDEIESY
+70 NVGIDEIQSY
-80 AFSKAEKLQSV
+80 AFSKAVKLQSV
-91 IIYDPMCQIS
+91 IIYDKTCQIS
-101 ADGILPIGKDDV
+101 AQGILPIGKDDV

-126 ASNHNFTFKY
+126 ALNHKYPFKY
-136 IYTITFLKK
+136 IYTITFLKR

-154 ALDGESAQE
+154 ALDGETAQE
-163 VSAKAPNFSFSAYPY
+163 ISAKAPNFSFNAYPDSN
-178 TGSDIDNAHYEPVWS
+178 TENGHFEPTWK
-193 PSISAATNDK
+193 PSISAATSDK
-203 QYKETAKLRMCTEIQ
+203 QYKEHPKLRMCTEIQ

-236 DKCKRTLET
+236 DICKRTLET

-251 DNHVFDDN
+251 NNHVFDNN

-278 TTTSAPATNTTEIT
+278 TTTTVPTTTTTAPTTQAVLPPATSST
-292 TTEAPQPTT
+292 QPTT
-301 STTAAPAPAPQPPV
+301 K
-315 TSSTAPTAK
+315 PTATK
-324 PTTTKASKPTNN
+324 AKKASKPTKN
-336 AKKVSGDWV
+336 AKKVSGNWV
-345 DSKYKKASISKL
+345 DKKYKKASISKL

-366 RWKKVSTIKGYQIQL
+366 KWKKVSTIKGYQIQL
-381 ATDKN
+381 ATDKK

-393 VTVSK
+393 VTISK
-398 QKTTKTTVKKLKA
+398 QKTTKTTVKKLKS

-437 WSKAKTVKTK
+437 WSKVKTVKTK

>member
-45 SGNGAVSASSYE
+45 TGKGTVSASSYD
-57 YGSIGDKI
+57 YGNIGDKI
-65 TKVII
+65 RKVIV
-70 NIGIDEIESY
+70 NVGIDEIQSY
-80 AFSKAEKLQSV
+80 AFSKADKLQSV
-91 IIYDPMCQIS
+91 IIYDQTCQIS
-101 ADGILPIGKDDV
+101 AQGILPIGKDDV

-126 ASNHNFTFKY
+126 ALNHKYPFKY
-136 IYTITFLKK
+136 IYTITFLKR

-154 ALDGESAQE
+154 ALDGETAQE
-163 VSAKAPNFSFSAYPY
+163 ISAKAPNFSFAAYPY
-178 TGSDIDNAHYEPVWS
+178 TGGDMNNAHYAPVWS
-193 PSISAATNDK
+193 PSISAATSDK
-203 QYKETAKLRMCTEIQ
+203 QYKEHPKLRMCTEIQ

-236 DKCKRTLET
+236 DICKRTLET

-251 DNHVFDDN
+251 NNHVFDNN
-259 EEFCTVCHKV
+259 EEFCLVCHKA

-278 TTTSAPATNTTEIT
+278 TTTSAPTT
-292 TTEAPQPTT
+292 QPTT
-301 STTAAPAPAPQPPV
+301 K
-315 TSSTAPTAK
+315 PTA
-324 PTTTKASKPTNN
+324 TKASKPTKN
-336 AKKVSGDWV
+336 AKKVSGNWV
-345 DSKYKKASISKL
+345 DKKYKKASISKL

-381 ATDKN
+381 ATDKK

-393 VTVSK
+393 VTISK

-437 WSKAKTVKTK
+437 WSKVKTVKTK

>member
-8 FLSLVMLLTM
+8 FLSLVMLLAM

-45 SGNGAVSASSYE
+45 TGKGTVSASSYD
-57 YGSIGDKI
+57 YGNIGDKI
-65 TKVII
+65 TKVIV
-70 NIGIDEIESY
+70 NIGIDEIQDY
-80 AFSKAEKLQSV
+80 AFSKAVKLQSI
-91 IIYDPMCQIS
+91 IIYDQTCQIS
-101 ADGILPIGKDDV
+101 AQGILPIGKDDV

-126 ASNHNFTFKY
+126 ALNHKYPFKY
-136 IYTITFLKK
+136 IYTITFLKR

-154 ALDGESAQE
+154 ALDGETAQE
-163 VSAKAPNFSFSAYPY
+163 ISAKAPNFSFTAYPY
-178 TGSDIDNAHYEPVWS
+178 TGGDMNNAHYAPVWS
-193 PSISAATNDK
+193 PSISAATSDK
-203 QYKETAKLRMCTEIQ
+203 QYKEHPKLRMCTEIQ
-218 IITKEPTCA
+218 KITKEPTCA

-236 DKCKRTLET
+236 DICKRTLET

-251 DNHVFDDN
+251 NNHVFDNN
-259 EEFCTVCHKV
+259 EEFCLVCHKV

-278 TTTSAPATNTTEIT
+278 TTTSAPT
-292 TTEAPQPTT
+292 TTTTTTSAPTTQPTT
-301 STTAAPAPAPQPPV
+301 K
-315 TSSTAPTAK
+315 PTAK
-324 PTTTKASKPTNN
+324 KASKPTKN
-336 AKKVSGDWV
+336 AKKVSGNWV
-345 DSKYKKASISKL
+345 DKKYKKASISKL

-381 ATDKN
+381 ATDKK

-393 VTVSK
+393 VTISK

-437 WSKAKTVKTK
+437 WSKVKTVKTK

>member
-45 SGNGAVSASSYE
+45 TGKGTVSASSYD
-57 YGSIGDKI
+57 YGNIGDKI
-65 TKVII
+65 KKVIV
-70 NIGIDEIESY
+70 NVGIDEIQDY
-80 AFSKAEKLQSV
+80 AFSKADKLQSV
-91 IIYDPMCQIS
+91 IIYDQTCQIS
-101 ADGILPIGKDDV
+101 AQGILPIGKNDV

-126 ASNHNFTFKY
+126 ALNHKYPFKY
-136 IYTITFLKK
+136 IYTITFLKRN
-145 DNSVSKIIY
+145 NSVSKIIY
-154 ALDGESAQE
+154 ALDGETAQE
-163 VSAKAPNFSFSAYPY
+163 VSAKAPNFSFNAYPDSN
-178 TGSDIDNAHYEPVWS
+178 TENGHFEPTWK
-193 PSISAATNDK
+193 PSISAATSDK
-203 QYKETAKLRMCTEIQ
+203 QYKEYPKLRMCTEIQ

-236 DKCKRTLET
+236 DICKRTLET

-251 DNHVFDDN
+251 NNHVFDNN

-278 TTTSAPATNTTEIT
+278 TTTTVPTTTTSAPTTQAAQPPATSST
-292 TTEAPQPTT
+292 QPTT
-301 STTAAPAPAPQPPV
+301 
-315 TSSTAPTAK
+315 K
-324 PTTTKASKPTNN
+324 PTTTKAKKASKPTKN
-336 AKKVSGDWV
+336 AKKVSGNWV
-345 DSKYKKASISKL
+345 DKKYKKASISKL

-366 RWKKVSTIKGYQIQL
+366 KWKKVSTIKGYQIQL
-381 ATDKN
+381 ATDKK

-393 VTVSK
+393 VTISK

-437 WSKAKTVKTK
+437 WSKVKTVKTK

>member
-45 SGNGAVSASSYE
+45 SGKGTVSASSYD
-57 YGSIGDKI
+57 YGNIGDKI
-65 TKVII
+65 TKVIV
-70 NIGIDEIESY
+70 NVGIDEIQDY
-80 AFSKAEKLQSV
+80 AFSKAVKLQSV
-91 IIYDPMCQIS
+91 IIYDQTCQIS
-101 ADGILPIGKDDV
+101 AQGILPIEKKDV

-126 ASNHNFTFKY
+126 ALNHKYPFKY
-136 IYTITFLKK
+136 IYTITFLKR

-154 ALDGESAQE
+154 ALDGETAQE
-163 VSAKAPNFSFSAYPY
+163 ISAKTPNFSFAAYPY
-178 TGSDIDNAHYEPVWS
+178 TGDDMNNAHYAPVWS
-193 PSISAATNDK
+193 PSISAATSDK
-203 QYKETAKLRMCTEIQ
+203 QYKEHPKLRMCTEIQ
-218 IITKEPTCA
+218 KITKEPTCA

-236 DKCKRTLET
+236 DICKRTLET

-251 DNHVFDDN
+251 NNHVFDNN
-259 EEFCTVCHKV
+259 EEFCLVCHKV

-278 TTTSAPATNTTEIT
+278 TTTSAPTTQAAQPPATSST
-292 TTEAPQPTT
+292 QPTT
-301 STTAAPAPAPQPPV
+301 K
-315 TSSTAPTAK
+315 PTA
-324 PTTTKASKPTNN
+324 TKASKPTKN
-336 AKKVSGDWV
+336 AKKVSGNWV

-366 RWKKVSTIKGYQIQL
+366 KWKKVSTIKGYQIQL
-381 ATDKN
+381 ATDKK

-393 VTVSK
+393 VTISK
-398 QKTTKTTVKKLKA
+398 QKTTKATVKKLKA

-437 WSKAKTVKTK
+437 WSKVKTIKTK

>member
-45 SGNGAVSASSYE
+45 TGKGTVSASSYD
-57 YGSIGDKI
+57 YGNIGDKI
-65 TKVII
+65 RKVIV
-70 NIGIDEIESY
+70 NIGIDEIQSY
-80 AFSKAEKLQSV
+80 AFSKAVKLQSV
-91 IIYDPMCQIS
+91 IIYDQTCQIS
-101 ADGILPIGKDDV
+101 AQDILPIGKDDV

-126 ASNHNFTFKY
+126 ALNHKYPFKY
-136 IYTITFLKK
+136 IYTITFLKR

-154 ALDGESAQE
+154 ALDGETAQE
-163 VSAKAPNFSFSAYPY
+163 ISAKAPNFSFNAYPY
-178 TGSDIDNAHYEPVWS
+178 TGDDMNNAHYAPVWS
-193 PSISAATNDK
+193 PSISAATSDK
-203 QYKETAKLRMCTEIQ
+203 QYKEHPKLRMCTEIQ
-218 IITKEPTCA
+218 KITKEPTCA

-236 DKCKRTLET
+236 SICGRTLET

-251 DNHVFDDN
+251 NNHVFDNN
-259 EEFCTVCHKV
+259 EEFCLVCHKV

-278 TTTSAPATNTTEIT
+278 TTTSAPTTQPQATSST
-292 TTEAPQPTT
+292 QPTT
-301 STTAAPAPAPQPPV
+301 K
-315 TSSTAPTAK
+315 PTA
-324 PTTTKASKPTNN
+324 TKASKPTKN
-336 AKKVSGDWV
+336 AKKVSGNWV

-366 RWKKVSTIKGYQIQL
+366 KWKKVSTIKGYQIQL
-381 ATDKN
+381 ATDKK

-393 VTVSK
+393 VTISK

-437 WSKAKTVKTK
+437 WSKVKTVKTK